1 MAIRSGLIVTN
12 ILWLLDQDLLLQ
24 KLMAKIRT
32 YCYKSFMAIRSGL
45 IVTNILWLL
54 DQDLL
59 LQKFVWLLDQDLLL
73 QTFYGY

>member
-12 ILWLLDQDLLLQ
+12 ILWLLDQLQ
-24 KLMAKIRT
+24 TFYGYR
-32 YCYKSFMAIRSGL
+32 F

-59 LQKFVWLLDQDLLL
+59 LQKL
-73 QTFYGY
+73 YGY

>member
-24 KLMAKIRT
+24 KLMA
-32 YCYKSFMAIRSGL
+32 IRSGL

-59 LQKFVWLLDQDLLL
+59 LQ
-73 QTFYGY
+73 TFYGY